1 MTGSKRRQQGAT
13 LFIALIMLVVLTL
26 FAVTAINLS
35 NTNLRIA
42 GNMQARA
49 EAEAAAQQAIEQVL
63 SSDFTQ
69 NPVAQEIGVDI
80 NNDGTADYTA
90 SVPKPACQSSKPLL
104 NSDLDPNN
112 HDDRVCLSSSVAPTA
127 PVGPGG
133 PKTAVQSWCYKQQWE
148 VQAGVKDSRT
158 GTNIN
163 LHQGVF
169 KRSPA
174 GTTC

>member
-1 MTGSKRRQQGAT
+1 MSSKRRQQGAT

-49 EAEAAAQQAIEQVL
+49 EVEAAAQQAIEQVI
-63 SSDFTQ
+63 SSDFTT
-69 NPVAQEIGVDI
+69 NPIAMSIDIDI
-80 NNDGTADYTA
+80 NNDGTKDYTA
-90 SVPKPACQSSKPLL
+90 TIPTPVCLSSKPLL
-104 NSDLDPNN
+104 NSDLDTSIEA
-112 HDDRVCLSSSVAPTA
+112 DLKCLSSSAAPSG

-133 PKTAVQSWCYKQQWE
+133 PKSTAQSWCYKQQWD
-148 VQAGVKDSRT
+148 VQARVTDSRT
-158 GTNIN
+158 GASVN